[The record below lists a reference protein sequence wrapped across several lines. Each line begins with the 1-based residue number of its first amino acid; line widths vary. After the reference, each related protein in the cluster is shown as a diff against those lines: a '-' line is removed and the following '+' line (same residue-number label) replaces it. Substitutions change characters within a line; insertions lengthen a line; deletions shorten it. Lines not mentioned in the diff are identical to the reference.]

1 MQTPA
6 NSSTGHDTIDPRK
19 DTTASTLGKCYRCH
33 VLQVF
38 GVGARPDESDEQVR
52 GTDHEADDDQLADGN
67 PVADDP
73 PQPSNHGNH
82 DDPQP
87 EQTPTQYVNDNS
99 YPREGLCYRFLDRLA
114 TKLSTGRLA

>member
-19 DTTASTLGKCYRCH
+19 ETTASTLGMCCRCH

-38 GVGARPDESDEQVR
+38 GVGARPDEPDEQVR
-52 GTDHEADDDQLADGN
+52 GTDHEPDDDQLADGN

-87 EQTPTQYVNDNS
+87 KQTPPSMLMTILTRGKAFVITS
-99 YPREGLCYRFLDRLA
+99 WIGLP
-114 TKLSTGRLA
+114 LSCRPVA